1 MPQRNHPRR
10 PVVPPRRNRN
20 RGGRNTAR
28 FRRVMRVWAA
38 NLAQSPVY
46 RRRLLLVVGAML
58 AIAVAVGGSVRYL
71 WRNAADQSA
80 AVTAD
85 AETAQTAKAGEHAG
99 SGNGADA
106 SAAAAQA
113 EPTAVETA
121 LNGIAQLD
129 GSAQISTVGFTLDP
143 DTQLQLENE
152 LNTFASYGYGVSF
165 VMVDVTSGKTLASYS
180 DTARYSASAIK
191 GPYILS
197 LAETGAIDLNAVYSA
212 ETDADAT
219 TQYLIDQTIT
229 VSDND
234 AYKELHDT
242 YGSDAF
248 AKWAKAA
255 NVGVDVTQGA
265 YLDMS
270 AADLARMWTKG
281 YGYLFDADGDSDSD
295 SSGAAKDSTDGGS
308 SNPADNTTQTA
319 TDLKSAAR
327 QWLAGE
333 FSGTLNST
341 ITMALGGQYS
351 VYTKAGWING
361 EGDYYALNDAG
372 IVRSGSGDYVLAVM
386 TSAANEYDLLTGLI
400 SMLDTI
406 HSAAMTA

>member
-1 MPQRNHPRR
+1 MP
-10 PVVPPRRNRN
+10 NRN
-20 RGGRNTAR
+20 RFQRPTAPRGRGDRPGR
-28 FRRVMRVWAA
+28 FRRAMHTWAS

-46 RRRLLLVVGAML
+46 RRRLVGVVCATL
-58 AIAVAVGGSVRYL
+58 AVSVAAYGSVRYV
-71 WRNAADQSA
+71 WHDAADESE
-80 AVTAD
+80 AV
-85 AETAQTAKAGEHAG
+85 
-99 SGNGADA
+99 A
-106 SAAAAQA
+106 SATDEARQQGTVDSTESSVSAHS
-113 EPTAVETA
+113 EPTPTETVLA
-121 LNGIAQLD
+121 GIGQID
-129 GSAQISTVGFTLDP
+129 GAAQISTAGFTLDP
-143 DTQLQLENE
+143 ETQVQLENE

-165 VMVDVTSGKTLASYS
+165 VMVDVASGKTLASYS
-180 DTARYSASAIK
+180 GTERYSASAIK
-191 GPYILS
+191 GPYVLS
-197 LAETGAIDLNAVYSA
+197 LAETGTIDLNAVYAA

-219 TQYLIDQTIT
+219 TQYLIDQAIT

-248 AKWAKAA
+248 ARWSAAA

-265 YLDMS
+265 YLNMA
-270 AADLARMWTKG
+270 AADLARMWAAG
-281 YGYLFDADGDSDSD
+281 YGYLFGSDDAAADDTTGGTGN
-295 SSGAAKDSTDGGS
+295 GATAANSAT
-308 SNPADNTTQTA
+308 DNTTQTA
-319 TDLKSAAR
+319 ADLDSAAR

-341 ITMALGGQYS
+341 ISMALGGQYS

-372 IVRSGSGDYVLAVM
+372 IVRSGSGDYILAVM
-386 TSAANEYDLLTGLI
+386 TSAADEYDLVTGLI